1 MSNLAPQ
8 NDVLNLTP
16 SKTSNTSSSFS
27 KTSKNKEHES
37 SDSKNSTQDDT
48 EVKMQFQTEV
58 NQLLQLM
65 IHSLYSNKEIF
76 LRELISN
83 ASDALDKLNF
93 LSVSDDKYKSLKFEP
108 KIEIKIDKDKKTLS
122 ISDNGIGMDKDDL
135 INNLGT
141 IAKSGTKS
149 FLENLSGDAKKDSQ
163 LIGQFGVGFY
173 SAFMVAS
180 KIEVLSKKALDDK
193 AYLWSSDANGYEIN
207 DASKEEQGT
216 SITLYL
222 KDDEFANTYKIESI
236 IEKYSNHI
244 QFPIFMEKEEFTP
257 AKEGEEEGKTEL
269 KISQINKANALWR
282 IQKSSLKAEDYER
295 FYEQNFHDSN
305 KPLLYL
311 HTKSEG
317 KLEYNS
323 LFFIPQNAP
332 FDLFRVDYQS
342 GLKLYVK
349 RVFISDDDK
358 ELLPTYLRFVRGII
372 DVEDLPLNVSR
383 EILQENQILKGVKEA
398 SVKKILGELE
408 KLKNNDK
415 EKYLSFFKTFG
426 KVLKEGLYGFGG
438 EKDSLLKLM
447 LYKSTK
453 GENLRSL
460 EEYKNDLQGE
470 QKEIFYI
477 AGNNESL
484 LRTSPLL
491 EEYKQKNIEV
501 LLMDDEIDSLVTP
514 MLEFEGLKFVAIN
527 QVEDKNELSD
537 EEKNTFAPL
546 VAKFKE
552 LLKDQVEDV
561 RLTSRLKDSPS
572 CIVYDKNKPDFA
584 MQQLLKQMGQ
594 EQNFKPILEINPKHA
609 IFTGLKNNESFSA
622 DIATLVLNMAKLS
635 EGMGVDNPA
644 EFNASLTKIINKAF
658 S

>member
-1 MSNLAPQ
+1 
-8 NDVLNLTP
+8 
-16 SKTSNTSSSFS
+16 
-27 KTSKNKEHES
+27 
-37 SDSKNSTQDDT
+37 
-48 EVKMQFQTEV
+48 MQFQTEV

-108 KIEIKIDKDKKTLS
+108 KIEIKIDKDKKTLT

-207 DASKEEQGT
+207 DANKEEQGT
-216 SITLYL
+216 NITLYL
-222 KDDEFANTYKIESI
+222 KDDEFANAYKIESI

-244 QFPIFMEKEEFTP
+244 QFPIFMEKEEFIP
-257 AKEGEEEGKTEL
+257 AKEGEKEGKTEL

-282 IQKSSLKAEDYER
+282 MQKSSLKAEDYER

-609 IFTGLKNNESFSA
+609 IFTGLKNNETFSA

>member
-1 MSNLAPQ
+1 
-8 NDVLNLTP
+8 
-16 SKTSNTSSSFS
+16 
-27 KTSKNKEHES
+27 
-37 SDSKNSTQDDT
+37 
-48 EVKMQFQTEV
+48 MQFQTEV

-76 LRELISN
+76 LRELVSN
-83 ASDALDKLNF
+83 SSDALDKLNF
-93 LSVSDDKYKSLKFEP
+93 LSVSDDRYKSLKFEP
-108 KIEIKIDKDKKTLS
+108 RIDIKIDKDKKTLT

-193 AYLWSSDANGYEIN
+193 AYLWISDANGYEIE
-207 DASKEEQGT
+207 DATKEEQGT

-222 KDDEFANTYKIESI
+222 KDDEFANSYKIESI

-244 QFPIFMEKEEFTP
+244 QFPIFMEKEEFIP

-282 IQKSSLKAEDYER
+282 MQKSSLKTEDYER

-332 FDLFRVDYQS
+332 FDLYRVDYQS

-398 SVKKILGELE
+398 SVKKILSELE
-408 KLKNNDK
+408 KLKNKDK
-415 EKYLSFFKTFG
+415 EKYLSFFKNFG

-453 GENLRSL
+453 GESLRSL
-460 EEYKNDLQGE
+460 EEYKNDIQGE

-477 AGNNESL
+477 TGNNESL
-484 LRTSPLL
+484 LRNSPLL

-501 LLMDDEIDSLVTP
+501 LLMDDEIDSLIAP
-514 MLEFEGLKFVAIN
+514 MLGEYEGLKFIAIN

-537 EEKNTFAPL
+537 EEKNEFAPL

-552 LLKDQVEDV
+552 LLRDQVEDV

-609 IFTGLKNNESFSA
+609 IFTGLKNNETFSA

-644 EFNASLTKIINKAF
+644 EFNASLTKIITKAF

>member
-1 MSNLAPQ
+1 
-8 NDVLNLTP
+8 
-16 SKTSNTSSSFS
+16 
-27 KTSKNKEHES
+27 
-37 SDSKNSTQDDT
+37 
-48 EVKMQFQTEV
+48 
-58 NQLLQLM
+58 QLM

-76 LRELISN
+76 LRELVSN
-83 ASDALDKLNF
+83 SSDALDKLNF

-108 KIEIKIDKDKKTLS
+108 RIDIKIDKDKKTLT

-193 AYLWSSDANGYEIN
+193 AYLWISDANGYEIE
-207 DASKEEQGT
+207 DATKEEQGT

-222 KDDEFANTYKIESI
+222 KDDEFANSYKIESI

-244 QFPIFMEKEEFTP
+244 QFPIFMEKEEFIP

-282 IQKSSLKAEDYER
+282 MQKSSLKTEDYER

-332 FDLFRVDYQS
+332 FDLYRVDYQS

-398 SVKKILGELE
+398 SVKKILSELE
-408 KLKNNDK
+408 KLKNKDK
-415 EKYLSFFKTFG
+415 EKYLSFFKNFG

-453 GENLRSL
+453 GESLRSL
-460 EEYKNDLQGE
+460 EEYKNDIQGE

-477 AGNNESL
+477 TGNNESL
-484 LRTSPLL
+484 LRNSPLL

-501 LLMDDEIDSLVTP
+501 LLMDDEIDSLIAP
-514 MLEFEGLKFVAIN
+514 MLGEYEGLKFIAIN

-537 EEKNTFAPL
+537 EEKNEFAPL

-609 IFTGLKNNESFSA
+609 IFTGLKNNETFSA

-644 EFNASLTKIINKAF
+644 EFNASLTKIITKAF

>member
-1 MSNLAPQ
+1 
-8 NDVLNLTP
+8 
-16 SKTSNTSSSFS
+16 
-27 KTSKNKEHES
+27 
-37 SDSKNSTQDDT
+37 
-48 EVKMQFQTEV
+48 MQFQTEV

-76 LRELISN
+76 LRELVSN
-83 ASDALDKLNF
+83 SSDALDKLNF

-108 KIEIKIDKDKKTLS
+108 RIDIKIDKDKKTLT

-193 AYLWSSDANGYEIN
+193 AYLWISDANGYEIE
-207 DASKEEQGT
+207 DATKEEQGT

-222 KDDEFANTYKIESI
+222 KDDEFANSYKIESI

-244 QFPIFMEKEEFTP
+244 QFPIFMEKEEFIP

-282 IQKSSLKAEDYER
+282 MQKSSLKTEDYER

-332 FDLFRVDYQS
+332 FDLYRVDYQS

-398 SVKKILGELE
+398 SVKKILSELE
-408 KLKNNDK
+408 KLKNKDK
-415 EKYLSFFKTFG
+415 EKYLSFFKNFG

-453 GENLRSL
+453 GESLRSL
-460 EEYKNDLQGE
+460 EEYKNDIQGE

-477 AGNNESL
+477 TGNNESL
-484 LRTSPLL
+484 LRNSPLL

-501 LLMDDEIDSLVTP
+501 LLMDDEIDSLIAP
-514 MLEFEGLKFVAIN
+514 MLGEYEGLKFIAIN

-537 EEKNTFAPL
+537 EEKNEFAPL

-609 IFTGLKNNESFSA
+609 IFTGLKNNETFSA
-622 DIATLVLNMAKLS
+622 DIATLVL
-635 EGMGVDNPA
+635 
-644 EFNASLTKIINKAF
+644 
-658 S
+658 

>member
-1 MSNLAPQ
+1 
-8 NDVLNLTP
+8 
-16 SKTSNTSSSFS
+16 
-27 KTSKNKEHES
+27 
-37 SDSKNSTQDDT
+37 
-48 EVKMQFQTEV
+48 MQFQTEV

-76 LRELISN
+76 LRELVSN
-83 ASDALDKLNF
+83 SSDALDKLNF

-108 KIEIKIDKDKKTLS
+108 RIDIKIDKDKKTLT

-193 AYLWSSDANGYEIN
+193 AYLWISDANGYEIE
-207 DASKEEQGT
+207 DATKEEQGT

-222 KDDEFANTYKIESI
+222 KDDEFANSYKIESI

-282 IQKSSLKAEDYER
+282 MQKSSLKTEDYER

-332 FDLFRVDYQS
+332 FDLYRVDYQS

-398 SVKKILGELE
+398 SVKKILSELE
-408 KLKNNDK
+408 KLKNKDK
-415 EKYLSFFKTFG
+415 EKYLSFFKNFG

-453 GENLRSL
+453 GESLRSL
-460 EEYKNDLQGE
+460 EEYKNDIQGE

-477 AGNNESL
+477 TGNNESL
-484 LRTSPLL
+484 LRNSPLL

-514 MLEFEGLKFVAIN
+514 MLGEYEGLKFIAIN

-537 EEKNTFAPL
+537 EEKNEFAPL

-609 IFTGLKNNESFSA
+609 IFTGLKNNETFSA

-644 EFNASLTKIINKAF
+644 EFNASLTKIITKAF

>member
-1 MSNLAPQ
+1 
-8 NDVLNLTP
+8 
-16 SKTSNTSSSFS
+16 
-27 KTSKNKEHES
+27 
-37 SDSKNSTQDDT
+37 
-48 EVKMQFQTEV
+48 MQFQTEV

-76 LRELISN
+76 LRELVSN
-83 ASDALDKLNF
+83 SSDALDKLNF

-108 KIEIKIDKDKKTLS
+108 RIDIKIDKDKKTLT

-193 AYLWSSDANGYEIN
+193 AYLWISDANGYEIE
-207 DASKEEQGT
+207 DATKEEQGT

-222 KDDEFANTYKIESI
+222 KDDEFANSYKIESI

-244 QFPIFMEKEEFTP
+244 QFPIFMEKEEFIPT
-257 AKEGEEEGKTEL
+257 KEGEEEGKTEL

-282 IQKSSLKAEDYER
+282 MQKSSLKTEDYER

-332 FDLFRVDYQS
+332 FDLYRVDYQS

-398 SVKKILGELE
+398 SVKKILSELE
-408 KLKNNDK
+408 KLKNKDK
-415 EKYLSFFKTFG
+415 EKYLSFFKNFG
-426 KVLKEGLYGFGG
+426 KVLKEGLYGFSG

-453 GENLRSL
+453 GESLRSL
-460 EEYKNDLQGE
+460 EEYKNDIQGE

-477 AGNNESL
+477 TGNNESL
-484 LRTSPLL
+484 LRNSPLL

-501 LLMDDEIDSLVTP
+501 LLMDDEIDSLIAP
-514 MLEFEGLKFVAIN
+514 MLGEYEGLKFIAIN

-537 EEKNTFAPL
+537 EEKNEFAPL

-609 IFTGLKNNESFSA
+609 IFTGLKNNETFSA

-644 EFNASLTKIINKAF
+644 EFNASLTKIITKAF

>member
-1 MSNLAPQ
+1 
-8 NDVLNLTP
+8 
-16 SKTSNTSSSFS
+16 
-27 KTSKNKEHES
+27 
-37 SDSKNSTQDDT
+37 
-48 EVKMQFQTEV
+48 MQFQTEV

-76 LRELISN
+76 LRELVSN
-83 ASDALDKLNF
+83 SSDALDKLNF

-108 KIEIKIDKDKKTLS
+108 RIDIKIDKDKKTLT

-193 AYLWSSDANGYEIN
+193 AYLWISDANGYEIE
-207 DASKEEQGT
+207 DATKEEQGT

-222 KDDEFANTYKIESI
+222 KDDEFANSYKIESI

-244 QFPIFMEKEEFTP
+244 QFPIFMEKEEFIP

-282 IQKSSLKAEDYER
+282 MQKSSLKTEDYER

-332 FDLFRVDYQS
+332 FDLYRVDYQS

-398 SVKKILGELE
+398 SVKKILSELE
-408 KLKNNDK
+408 KLKNKDK
-415 EKYLSFFKTFG
+415 EKYLSFFKNFG

-453 GENLRSL
+453 GESLRSL
-460 EEYKNDLQGE
+460 EEYKNDIQGE

-477 AGNNESL
+477 TGNNESL
-484 LRTSPLL
+484 LRSSPLL

-514 MLEFEGLKFVAIN
+514 MLGEYEGLKFIAIN

-537 EEKNTFAPL
+537 EEKNEFAPL

-609 IFTGLKNNESFSA
+609 IFTGLKNNETFSA

-644 EFNASLTKIINKAF
+644 EFNASLTKIITKAF

>member
-1 MSNLAPQ
+1 
-8 NDVLNLTP
+8 
-16 SKTSNTSSSFS
+16 
-27 KTSKNKEHES
+27 
-37 SDSKNSTQDDT
+37 
-48 EVKMQFQTEV
+48 
-58 NQLLQLM
+58 
-65 IHSLYSNKEIF
+65 
-76 LRELISN
+76 
-83 ASDALDKLNF
+83 
-93 LSVSDDKYKSLKFEP
+93 DDKYKSLKFEP
-108 KIEIKIDKDKKTLS
+108 RIDIKIDKDKKTLT

-193 AYLWSSDANGYEIN
+193 AYLWISDANGYEIE
-207 DASKEEQGT
+207 DATKEEQGT

-222 KDDEFANTYKIESI
+222 KDDEFANSYKIESI

-244 QFPIFMEKEEFTP
+244 QFPIFMKKEEFIP

-282 IQKSSLKAEDYER
+282 MQKSSLKAEDYER

-332 FDLFRVDYQS
+332 FDLYRVDYQS

-398 SVKKILGELE
+398 SVKKILSELE
-408 KLKNNDK
+408 KLKNKDK
-415 EKYLSFFKTFG
+415 EKYLSFFKNFG

-453 GENLRSL
+453 GESLRSL
-460 EEYKNDLQGE
+460 EEYKNDIQGE

-477 AGNNESL
+477 TGNNESL
-484 LRTSPLL
+484 LRNSPLL

-514 MLEFEGLKFVAIN
+514 MLGEYEGLKFVAIN

-537 EEKNTFAPL
+537 EEKNEFAPL

-609 IFTGLKNNESFSA
+609 IFTGLKNNETFSA

-644 EFNASLTKIINKAF
+644 EFNASLTKIITKAF

>member
-1 MSNLAPQ
+1 
-8 NDVLNLTP
+8 
-16 SKTSNTSSSFS
+16 
-27 KTSKNKEHES
+27 
-37 SDSKNSTQDDT
+37 
-48 EVKMQFQTEV
+48 MQFQTEV

-108 KIEIKIDKDKKTLS
+108 RIDIKIDKDKKTLT

-193 AYLWSSDANGYEIN
+193 AYLWISDANGYEIE
-207 DASKEEQGT
+207 DATKEEQGT

-244 QFPIFMEKEEFTP
+244 QFPIFMEKEEFIP

-282 IQKSSLKAEDYER
+282 MQKSSLKTEDYER

-332 FDLFRVDYQS
+332 FDLYRVDYQS

-398 SVKKILGELE
+398 SVKKILSELE
-408 KLKNNDK
+408 KLKNKDK
-415 EKYLSFFKTFG
+415 EKYLSFFKNFG

-453 GENLRSL
+453 GESLRSL
-460 EEYKNDLQGE
+460 EEYKNDIQGE

-477 AGNNESL
+477 TGNNESL
-484 LRTSPLL
+484 LRNSPLL

-501 LLMDDEIDSLVTP
+501 LLMDDEIDSLIAP
-514 MLEFEGLKFVAIN
+514 MLGEYEGLKFIAIN

-537 EEKNTFAPL
+537 EEKNEFAPL

-609 IFTGLKNNESFSA
+609 IFTGLKNNETFSA

-644 EFNASLTKIINKAF
+644 EFNASLTKIITKAF

>member
-1 MSNLAPQ
+1 
-8 NDVLNLTP
+8 
-16 SKTSNTSSSFS
+16 
-27 KTSKNKEHES
+27 
-37 SDSKNSTQDDT
+37 
-48 EVKMQFQTEV
+48 MQFQTEV

-163 LIGQFGVGFY
+163 FIGQFGVGFY

-193 AYLWSSDANGYEIN
+193 AYLWSSDANGYEID
-207 DASKEEQGT
+207 DANKEEQGT

-282 IQKSSLKAEDYER
+282 MQKSSLKAEDYER

-438 EKDSLLKLM
+438 EKDGLLKLM

-609 IFTGLKNNESFSA
+609 IFTGLKNNETFSA

>member
-1 MSNLAPQ
+1 
-8 NDVLNLTP
+8 
-16 SKTSNTSSSFS
+16 
-27 KTSKNKEHES
+27 
-37 SDSKNSTQDDT
+37 
-48 EVKMQFQTEV
+48 MQFQTEV

-76 LRELISN
+76 LRELVSN
-83 ASDALDKLNF
+83 SSDALDKLNF

-108 KIEIKIDKDKKTLS
+108 RIDIKIDKDKKTLT

-193 AYLWSSDANGYEIN
+193 AYLWISDANGYEIE
-207 DASKEEQGT
+207 DATKEEQGT

-222 KDDEFANTYKIESI
+222 KDDEFANSYKIESI

-244 QFPIFMEKEEFTP
+244 QFPIFMEKEEFIP

-282 IQKSSLKAEDYER
+282 MQKSSLKTEDYER

-332 FDLFRVDYQS
+332 FDLYRVDYQS

-398 SVKKILGELE
+398 SVKKILSELE
-408 KLKNNDK
+408 KLKNKDK
-415 EKYLSFFKTFG
+415 EKYLSFFKNFG

-447 LYKSTK
+447 LYKSTR
-453 GENLRSL
+453 GESLRSL
-460 EEYKNDLQGE
+460 EEYKNDIQGE

-477 AGNNESL
+477 TGNNESL
-484 LRTSPLL
+484 LRNSPLL

-514 MLEFEGLKFVAIN
+514 MLGEYEGLKFIAIN

-537 EEKNTFAPL
+537 EEKNEFAPL

-609 IFTGLKNNESFSA
+609 IFTGLKNNETFSA

-644 EFNASLTKIINKAF
+644 EFNASLTKIITKAF

>member
-1 MSNLAPQ
+1 
-8 NDVLNLTP
+8 
-16 SKTSNTSSSFS
+16 
-27 KTSKNKEHES
+27 
-37 SDSKNSTQDDT
+37 
-48 EVKMQFQTEV
+48 MQFQTEV

-76 LRELISN
+76 LRELVSN
-83 ASDALDKLNF
+83 SSDALDKLNF

-108 KIEIKIDKDKKTLS
+108 RIDIKIDKDKKTLT

-193 AYLWSSDANGYEIN
+193 AYLWISDANGYEIE
-207 DASKEEQGT
+207 DATKEEQGT

-222 KDDEFANTYKIESI
+222 KDDEFANSYKIESI

-244 QFPIFMEKEEFTP
+244 QFPIFMEKEEFIP

-282 IQKSSLKAEDYER
+282 MQKSSLKAEDYER

-323 LFFIPQNAP
+323 LFFIPQNTP
-332 FDLFRVDYQS
+332 FDLYRVDYQS

-408 KLKNNDK
+408 KLKNKDK
-415 EKYLSFFKTFG
+415 EKYLSFFKNFG

-453 GENLRSL
+453 GESLRSL
-460 EEYKNDLQGE
+460 EEYKNEIQSE

-477 AGNNESL
+477 TGNNESL
-484 LRTSPLL
+484 LRNSPLL

-514 MLEFEGLKFVAIN
+514 MLGEYEGLKFVAIN

-537 EEKNTFAPL
+537 EEKNEFAPL

-609 IFTGLKNNESFSA
+609 IFTGLKNNETFSA

-644 EFNASLTKIINKAF
+644 EFNTSLTKIITKAF

>member
-1 MSNLAPQ
+1 
-8 NDVLNLTP
+8 
-16 SKTSNTSSSFS
+16 
-27 KTSKNKEHES
+27 
-37 SDSKNSTQDDT
+37 
-48 EVKMQFQTEV
+48 MQFQTEV

-207 DASKEEQGT
+207 DANKEEQGT

-244 QFPIFMEKEEFTP
+244 QFPIFMEKEEFIP
-257 AKEGEEEGKTEL
+257 AKEGEEEGKTEF

-282 IQKSSLKAEDYER
+282 MQKSSLKVEDYER

-514 MLEFEGLKFVAIN
+514 MLEFEGLKFIAIN

>member
-1 MSNLAPQ
+1 
-8 NDVLNLTP
+8 D
-16 SKTSNTSSSFS
+16 
-27 KTSKNKEHES
+27 
-37 SDSKNSTQDDT
+37 
-48 EVKMQFQTEV
+48 
-58 NQLLQLM
+58 
-65 IHSLYSNKEIF
+65 
-76 LRELISN
+76 
-83 ASDALDKLNF
+83 
-93 LSVSDDKYKSLKFEP
+93 
-108 KIEIKIDKDKKTLS
+108 IKIDKDKKTLT

-193 AYLWSSDANGYEIN
+193 AYLWISDANGYEIE
-207 DASKEEQGT
+207 DATKEEQGT

-222 KDDEFANTYKIESI
+222 KDDEFANSYKIESI

-244 QFPIFMEKEEFTP
+244 QFPIFMEKEEFIP

-282 IQKSSLKAEDYER
+282 MQKSSLKTEDYER

-332 FDLFRVDYQS
+332 FDLYRVDYQS

-383 EILQENQILKGVKEA
+383 EILQESQILKGVKEA
-398 SVKKILGELE
+398 SVKKILSELE
-408 KLKNNDK
+408 KLKNKDK
-415 EKYLSFFKTFG
+415 EKYLSFFKNFG

-453 GENLRSL
+453 GESLRSL
-460 EEYKNDLQGE
+460 EEYKNDIQGE

-477 AGNNESL
+477 TGNNESL
-484 LRTSPLL
+484 LRNSPLL

-514 MLEFEGLKFVAIN
+514 MLGEYEGLKFIAIN

-537 EEKNTFAPL
+537 EEKNEFAPL

-609 IFTGLKNNESFSA
+609 IFTGLKNNETFSA

-644 EFNASLTKIINKAF
+644 EFNASLTKIITKAF

>member
-1 MSNLAPQ
+1 
-8 NDVLNLTP
+8 
-16 SKTSNTSSSFS
+16 
-27 KTSKNKEHES
+27 
-37 SDSKNSTQDDT
+37 
-48 EVKMQFQTEV
+48 MQFQTEV

-76 LRELISN
+76 LRELVSN
-83 ASDALDKLNF
+83 SSDALDKLNF

-108 KIEIKIDKDKKTLS
+108 RIDIKIDKDKKTLT

-193 AYLWSSDANGYEIN
+193 AYLWISDANGYEIE
-207 DASKEEQGT
+207 DATKEEQGT

-222 KDDEFANTYKIESI
+222 KDDEFANSYKIESI

-244 QFPIFMEKEEFTP
+244 QFPIFMEKEEFIP

-282 IQKSSLKAEDYER
+282 MQKSSLKTEDYER

-332 FDLFRVDYQS
+332 FDLYRVDYQS

-398 SVKKILGELE
+398 SIKKILSELE
-408 KLKNNDK
+408 KLKNKDK
-415 EKYLSFFKTFG
+415 EKYLSFFKNFG
-426 KVLKEGLYGFGG
+426 KVLKEGLYSFGG

-453 GENLRSL
+453 GESLRSL
-460 EEYKNDLQGE
+460 EEYKNDIQGE

-484 LRTSPLL
+484 LRNSPLL

-514 MLEFEGLKFVAIN
+514 MLGEYEGLKFIAIN

-537 EEKNTFAPL
+537 EEKNEFAPL

-609 IFTGLKNNESFSA
+609 IFTGLKNNETFSA

-644 EFNASLTKIINKAF
+644 EFNASLTKIITKAF

>member
-1 MSNLAPQ
+1 
-8 NDVLNLTP
+8 
-16 SKTSNTSSSFS
+16 
-27 KTSKNKEHES
+27 
-37 SDSKNSTQDDT
+37 
-48 EVKMQFQTEV
+48 MQFQTEV

-108 KIEIKIDKDKKTLS
+108 KIEIKIDKDKKTLTL
-122 ISDNGIGMDKDDL
+122 SDNGIGMDKDDL

-180 KIEVLSKKALDDK
+180 KIEVLSKKVLDDK
-193 AYLWSSDANGYEIN
+193 AYLWSSDANGYEIE

-282 IQKSSLKAEDYER
+282 MQKSSLKAEDYER

-415 EKYLSFFKTFG
+415 EKYLPFFKTFG

-609 IFTGLKNNESFSA
+609 IFTGLKNNETFSA

>member
-1 MSNLAPQ
+1 
-8 NDVLNLTP
+8 
-16 SKTSNTSSSFS
+16 
-27 KTSKNKEHES
+27 
-37 SDSKNSTQDDT
+37 
-48 EVKMQFQTEV
+48 
-58 NQLLQLM
+58 
-65 IHSLYSNKEIF
+65 KEIF
-76 LRELISN
+76 LRELVSN
-83 ASDALDKLNF
+83 SSDALDKLNF

-108 KIEIKIDKDKKTLS
+108 RIDIKIDKDKKTLT

-193 AYLWSSDANGYEIN
+193 AYLWISDANGYEIE
-207 DASKEEQGT
+207 DATKEEQGT

-222 KDDEFANTYKIESI
+222 KDDEFANSYKIESI

-244 QFPIFMEKEEFTP
+244 QFPIFMEKEEFIP

-282 IQKSSLKAEDYER
+282 MQKSSLKTEDYER

-332 FDLFRVDYQS
+332 FDLYRVDYQS

-398 SVKKILGELE
+398 SVKKILSELE
-408 KLKNNDK
+408 KLKNKDK
-415 EKYLSFFKTFG
+415 EKYLSFFKNFG

-453 GENLRSL
+453 GESLRSL
-460 EEYKNDLQGE
+460 EEYKNDIQGE

-477 AGNNESL
+477 TGNNESL
-484 LRTSPLL
+484 LRNSPLL

-501 LLMDDEIDSLVTP
+501 LLMDDEIDSLIAP
-514 MLEFEGLKFVAIN
+514 MLGEYEGLKFIAIN

-537 EEKNTFAPL
+537 EEKNEFAPL

-609 IFTGLKNNESFSA
+609 IFTGLKNNETFSA

-644 EFNASLTKIINKAF
+644 EFNASLTKIITKAF

>member
-1 MSNLAPQ
+1 
-8 NDVLNLTP
+8 
-16 SKTSNTSSSFS
+16 
-27 KTSKNKEHES
+27 
-37 SDSKNSTQDDT
+37 
-48 EVKMQFQTEV
+48 MQFQTEV

-122 ISDNGIGMDKDDL
+122 IGDNGIGMDKDDL

-193 AYLWSSDANGYEIN
+193 AYLWSSDANGYEID
-207 DASKEEQGT
+207 DANKEEQGT

-282 IQKSSLKAEDYER
+282 MQKSSLKAEDYER

>member
-1 MSNLAPQ
+1 
-8 NDVLNLTP
+8 
-16 SKTSNTSSSFS
+16 
-27 KTSKNKEHES
+27 
-37 SDSKNSTQDDT
+37 
-48 EVKMQFQTEV
+48 MQFQTEV

-76 LRELISN
+76 LRELVSN
-83 ASDALDKLNF
+83 SSDALDKLNF

-108 KIEIKIDKDKKTLS
+108 RIDIKIDKDKKTLT

-193 AYLWSSDANGYEIN
+193 AYLWISDANGYEIE
-207 DASKEEQGT
+207 DATKEEQGT

-222 KDDEFANTYKIESI
+222 KDDEFANSYKIESI

-244 QFPIFMEKEEFTP
+244 QFPIFMEKEEFIP

-282 IQKSSLKAEDYER
+282 MQKSSLKAEDYER

-332 FDLFRVDYQS
+332 FDLYRVDYQS

-398 SVKKILGELE
+398 SVKKILSELE
-408 KLKNNDK
+408 KLKNKDK
-415 EKYLSFFKTFG
+415 EKYLSFFKNFG

-453 GENLRSL
+453 GESLRSL
-460 EEYKNDLQGE
+460 EEYKNDIQGE

-477 AGNNESL
+477 TGNNESL
-484 LRTSPLL
+484 LRNSPLL

-514 MLEFEGLKFVAIN
+514 MLGEYEGLKFVAIN

-537 EEKNTFAPL
+537 EEKNEFAPL

-609 IFTGLKNNESFSA
+609 IFTGLKNNETFSA

-644 EFNASLTKIINKAF
+644 EFNASLTKIITKAF

>member
-1 MSNLAPQ
+1 
-8 NDVLNLTP
+8 
-16 SKTSNTSSSFS
+16 
-27 KTSKNKEHES
+27 
-37 SDSKNSTQDDT
+37 
-48 EVKMQFQTEV
+48 
-58 NQLLQLM
+58 
-65 IHSLYSNKEIF
+65 SLYSNKEIF
-76 LRELISN
+76 LRELVSN
-83 ASDALDKLNF
+83 SSDALDKLNF

-108 KIEIKIDKDKKTLS
+108 RIDIKIDKDKKTLT

-193 AYLWSSDANGYEIN
+193 AYLWISDANGYEIE
-207 DASKEEQGT
+207 DATKEEQGT

-222 KDDEFANTYKIESI
+222 KDDEFANSYKIESI
-236 IEKYSNHI
+236 IGKYSNHI
-244 QFPIFMEKEEFTP
+244 QFPIFMEKEEFIP

-282 IQKSSLKAEDYER
+282 MQKSSLKTEDYER

-332 FDLFRVDYQS
+332 FDLYRVDYQS

-398 SVKKILGELE
+398 SVKKILSELE
-408 KLKNNDK
+408 KLKNKDK
-415 EKYLSFFKTFG
+415 EKYLSFFKNFG

-453 GENLRSL
+453 GESLRSL
-460 EEYKNDLQGE
+460 EEYKNDIQGG

-477 AGNNESL
+477 TGNNESL
-484 LRTSPLL
+484 LRNSPLL

-501 LLMDDEIDSLVTP
+501 FLMDDEIDSLVTP
-514 MLEFEGLKFVAIN
+514 MLGEYEGLKFIAIN

-537 EEKNTFAPL
+537 EEKNEFAPL

-609 IFTGLKNNESFSA
+609 IFTGLKNNETFSA

-644 EFNASLTKIINKAF
+644 EFNASLTKIITKAF

>member
-1 MSNLAPQ
+1 
-8 NDVLNLTP
+8 
-16 SKTSNTSSSFS
+16 
-27 KTSKNKEHES
+27 
-37 SDSKNSTQDDT
+37 
-48 EVKMQFQTEV
+48 MQFQTEV

-76 LRELISN
+76 LRELVSN

-93 LSVSDDKYKSLKFEP
+93 LSVSDDSYKSLKFDP
-108 KIEIKIDKDKKTLS
+108 RIEITIDKDKKTLT
-122 ISDNGIGMDKDDL
+122 ISDNGIGMNKEDL

-173 SAFMVAS
+173 SAFMVAN
-180 KIEVLSKKALDDK
+180 KIEVLSRKALDDK
-193 AYLWSSDANGYEIN
+193 AYLWTSDANGYEIE
-207 DASKEEQGT
+207 DAKKEEQGT
-216 SITLYL
+216 IITLYL
-222 KDDEFANTYKIESI
+222 KDDEFANSYKIESI

-244 QFPIFMEKEEFTP
+244 QFPIFMEKEEYIP
-257 AKEGEEEGKTEL
+257 AKEGETEGKSEV
-269 KISQINKANALWR
+269 KITQINKANALWR
-282 IQKSSLKAEDYER
+282 MQKTSLKVEDYEK

-317 KLEYNS
+317 KLEYSS
-323 LFFIPQNAP
+323 LFFIPKNAP

-383 EILQENQILKGVKEA
+383 EILQENQILKAVKEA
-398 SVKKILGELE
+398 SVKKILSELE
-408 KLKNNDK
+408 KLKNKDK
-415 EKYLSFFKTFG
+415 DKYLDFFKTFG
-426 KVLKEGLYGFGG
+426 KVLKEGLYGFGT
-438 EKDSLLKLM
+438 EKESLLKLM
-447 LYKSTK
+447 FYKSTK

-460 EEYKNDLQGE
+460 EEYKNDLQKD

-477 AGNNESL
+477 TGNNESL
-484 LRTSPLL
+484 LRNSPLL
-491 EEYKQKNIEV
+491 EEYKQNNIEV

-514 MLEFEGLKFVAIN
+514 ILGEYEGLKFIAIN

-537 EEKNTFAPL
+537 EEKKEYVPL

-552 LLKDQVEDV
+552 LLKDEVEDV

-572 CIVYDKNKPDFA
+572 CIVFDKNKPDFA

-594 EQNFKPILEINPKHA
+594 EQNIKPILEINPKHA
-609 IFTGLKNNESFSA
+609 IFSGLKNNETFYS
-622 DIATLVLNMAKLS
+622 DIAILVLNMAKLS
-635 EGMGVDNPA
+635 EGMGIENA
-644 EFNASLTKIINKAF
+644 SEFNTSLAKIITKAF

>member
-1 MSNLAPQ
+1 
-8 NDVLNLTP
+8 
-16 SKTSNTSSSFS
+16 
-27 KTSKNKEHES
+27 
-37 SDSKNSTQDDT
+37 
-48 EVKMQFQTEV
+48 MQFQTEV

-76 LRELISN
+76 LRELVSN
-83 ASDALDKLNF
+83 SSDALDKLNF

-108 KIEIKIDKDKKTLS
+108 RIDIKIDKDKKTLT

-193 AYLWSSDANGYEIN
+193 AYLWISDANGYEIE
-207 DASKEEQGT
+207 DATKEEQGT

-222 KDDEFANTYKIESI
+222 KDDEFANSYKIESI

-244 QFPIFMEKEEFTP
+244 QFPIFMEKEEFIS

-282 IQKSSLKAEDYER
+282 MQKSSLKTEDYER

-332 FDLFRVDYQS
+332 FDLYRVDYQS

-398 SVKKILGELE
+398 SVKKILSELE
-408 KLKNNDK
+408 KLKNKDK
-415 EKYLSFFKTFG
+415 EKYLSFFKNFG

-453 GENLRSL
+453 GESLRSL
-460 EEYKNDLQGE
+460 EEYKNDIQGE

-477 AGNNESL
+477 TGNNESL
-484 LRTSPLL
+484 LRNSPLL

-501 LLMDDEIDSLVTP
+501 LLMDDEIDSLIAP
-514 MLEFEGLKFVAIN
+514 MLGEYEGLKFIAIN

-537 EEKNTFAPL
+537 EEKNEFAPL

-609 IFTGLKNNESFSA
+609 IFTGLKNNETFSA

-644 EFNASLTKIINKAF
+644 EFNASLTKIITKAF